1 MSRLPHKSRKVPRLS
16 RQMQRRQFDPLR
28 RQASAD
34 IYGGS
39 ESATPATQIQPD
51 LLTVPRLSRKMQ
63 RRQFDPL
70 RRQASADIYG
80 GSESAT
86 PATQIQP
93 EEAERAMPVTRNA
106 AASI

>member
-1 MSRLPHKSRKVPRLS
+1 MLKAPRLS
-16 RQMQRRQFDPLR
+16 RKTQRRQFDPLR

-39 ESATPATQIQPD
+39 ESATHATQIQAEM
-51 LLTVPRLSRKMQ
+51 LKVPRVSRKRQ

-70 RRQASADIYG
+70 RRQASVDIYG

-86 PATQIQP
+86 PAAWHTNP
-93 EEAERAMPVTRNA
+93 GGDAESATPVTQKA